1 MQTIVDLAGGIN
13 SKIIVIP
20 NASSEP
26 LESAIYNTGEF
37 KNLGCK
43 NVEYIMFKREDASKD
58 SLVEKLSG
66 ATGIFFSGGDQ
77 SFLTRDLF
85 GTKLIG

>member
-1 MQTIVDLAGGIN
+1 MQKIVDLAGGLN

-20 NASSEP
+20 NASSDP
-26 LESAIYNTGEF
+26 KESAEYNVEEF

-43 NVEYIMFKREDASKD
+43 NVDYIMFSRADADKD

-77 SFLTRDLF
+77 SFSHRDML
-85 GTKLIG
+85 GTNY